1 MNTKQLAESMLDGT
15 LDYEPEDDAHVLAV
29 DFIKLIELCERQW
42 VVMQMHDCEFHDAAI
57 NDELKNLGAKL

>member
-42 VVMQMHDCEFHDAAI
+42 LVMKMHDCECYDANI
-57 NDELKNLGAKL
+57 KCELNSLGAEV